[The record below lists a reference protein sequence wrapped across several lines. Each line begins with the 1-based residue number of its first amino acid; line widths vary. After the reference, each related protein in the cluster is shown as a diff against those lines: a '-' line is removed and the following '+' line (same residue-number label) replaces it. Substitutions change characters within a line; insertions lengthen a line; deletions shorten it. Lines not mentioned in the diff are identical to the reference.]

1 MGRQGQLTLG
11 ELARQ
16 RHGGDAFLVGQTTF
30 EGTVTAASDWGQP
43 AVVKTVVPGRDDA
56 YEAELHGAGLRR
68 DLLIFDTGLEVER
81 RRLERAIGVIYRPE
95 TERQSHYFHAEL
107 ARQFDAVAHLD
118 RTQALWPLDRDP
130 GWVPE
135 GEAPETYPF
144 GV

>member
-1 MGRQGQLTLG
+1 M
-11 ELARQ
+11 
-16 RHGGDAFLVGQTTF
+16 
-30 EGTVTAASDWGQP
+30 
-43 AVVKTVVPGRDDA
+43 
-56 YEAELHGAGLRR
+56 
-68 DLLIFDTGLEVER
+68 
-81 RRLERAIGVIYRPE
+81 
-95 TERQSHYFHAEL
+95 